1 MARGELDVK
10 FNKQLSFF
18 KRTAVS
24 RHSLAGYHF
33 SAARFDYVSWCLSDH
48 QITAVKMLLIEKE
61 RNNEQTEK
69 YVQTKSY
76 NN

>member
-18 KRTAVS
+18 KRTTVS
-24 RHSLAGYHF
+24 RHSLAGHHF

-48 QITAVKMLLIEKE
+48 QITAVKMLLAEKE
-61 RNNEQTEK
+61 RK
-69 YVQTKSY
+69 K
-76 NN
+76 

>member
-1 MARGELDVK
+1 
-10 FNKQLSFF
+10 
-18 KRTAVS
+18 
-24 RHSLAGYHF
+24 
-33 SAARFDYVSWCLSDH
+33 LSDH